1 MDKEKNDAI
10 LKFINDVYL
19 SIFPYL
25 TTYELL
31 QLGRT
36 SQTINEIVKTYIS
49 RNRQPLLRFPSE
61 MKCIARNVGNLGR
74 NIEKA
79 CSYFR
84 KPPSECRM
92 VVPCTIALSE
102 TEPLVVSKPSLGALK
117 VISQT
122 GITILLD
129 INFEVKDE
137 RLFRDSCSSYIV
149 VLQQILKTLQLT
161 ESIDLNFSRCEI
173 LDGMIAPN
181 WFTGISAELI
191 KLENL
196 SSLGISGR
204 APWRHIMSLNCLP
217 SLKQLRKLKV
227 SGESI
232 PEGNQFTDCLVLM
245 PQLTSLTIEN
255 HTIEGIQLLN
265 CLYHLTELTSFS
277 IFDVKIVGIDNFQQF
292 CKLFQNALPQVSSL
306 RLSNSWVEMSKIHE
320 MLPYI
325 RNLLSNLSFLDLSYN
340 DLNMT
345 DFQNGVVPAL
355 SGHVSNLTSL
365 NLCHNNI
372 GMPEDNA
379 HALVPLLQSLPN
391 LVELNMSNNDI
402 NIDDMRIF
410 IQHLRNLRFLTSLD
424 VSSNNI
430 DVPLLLELT
439 EHWTVLRVLNFT
451 DNEPEPEPD
460 SDTETLS

>member
-1 MDKEKNDAI
+1 MDKEKNQSI

-49 RNRQPLLRFPSE
+49 KNRQPLLRFPSE

-84 KPPSECRM
+84 KQPSECRM
-92 VVPCTIALSE
+92 VVPCTIAHSE
-102 TEPLVVSKPSLGALK
+102 REPLVVSNPSLRALK
-117 VISQT
+117 VIRQT
-122 GITILLD
+122 GIKILLN
-129 INFEVKDE
+129 INFEVQDQ
-137 RLFRDSCSSYIV
+137 RVFRESCSSYTVI
-149 VLQQILKTLQLT
+149 LQQILETLQST
-161 ESIDLNFSRCEI
+161 ESIDLNFSSHEI
-173 LDGMIAPN
+173 LDGMIGPN
-181 WFTGISAELI
+181 WFAGISAALI

-217 SLKQLRKLKV
+217 SLTQLRKLKV

-232 PEGNQFTDCLVLM
+232 PEGNHFTDCLVLM

-255 HTIEGIQLLN
+255 HNIEGIQLLY
-265 CLYHLTELTSFS
+265 CLYQLTELTSFS
-277 IFDVKIVGIDNFQQF
+277 IFDVKIVGIDNFEQF

-306 RLSNSWVEMSKIHE
+306 RLSRSWVETSKIHE

-325 RNLLSNLSFLDLSYN
+325 RNLLSNLLFLDLSDN
-340 DLNMT
+340 DLDMT
-345 DFQNGVVPAL
+345 VFQYDIVPAL
-355 SGHVSNLTSL
+355 RESVSNLTSL
-365 NLCHNNI
+365 NLSHNNI
-372 GMPEDNA
+372 GMPKENA
-379 HALVPLLQSLPN
+379 HELVPLLQSLPN
-391 LVELNMSNNDI
+391 LVELNMNNNHIDI
-402 NIDDMRIF
+402 HIMSIF
-410 IQHLRNLRFLTSLD
+410 IPYLRNLRFLTSLD

-439 EHWTVLRVLNFT
+439 ESWHSLRVLNFS
-451 DNEPEPEPD
+451 DNEPEIDESEPD
-460 SDTETLS
+460 YDS